1 MGARFLMARNL
12 ARHVPGHIINGRPIF
27 CTSFIIKWG
36 GGNCRGNAS
45 FHLPPRPIHRVWERY
60 RIGNGCCHSGAHW
73 RGEHWSWQPA
83 LKLILGIVF
92 SPNEK
97 TTVMSTALE
106 KRVEATQLEIFVDLF
121 IPTPF
126 LILLRDSFDLFRIIH
141 VDTVNNTR
149 SRFSTNTRSREAQ
162 IVTTTGLF

>member
-1 MGARFLMARNL
+1 MVGLSS
-12 ARHVPGHIINGRPIF
+12 VPALLSNEVEETAGEMQVFTFRLGPSTGCGKDTGSVTDAVTVVPI
-27 CTSFIIKWG
+27 G
-36 GGNCRGNAS
+36 GENTD
-45 FHLPPRPIHRVWERY
+45 PE
-60 RIGNGCCHSGAHW
+60 
-73 RGEHWSWQPA
+73 QPA